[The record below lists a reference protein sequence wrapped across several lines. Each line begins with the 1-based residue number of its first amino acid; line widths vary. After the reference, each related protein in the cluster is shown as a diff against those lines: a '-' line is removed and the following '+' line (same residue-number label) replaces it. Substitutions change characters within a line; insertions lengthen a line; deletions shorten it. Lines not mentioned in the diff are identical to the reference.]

1 MPQPQ
6 SKSNV
11 YRSSSLSRWFFLV
24 RHSLTPGAQVRC
36 DAASLGVPC
45 TNCVAFSIECK
56 IPTPKRKKA
65 QKKGKESD
73 RSVNTMVQHI
83 RHRCA
88 DCRQNIVSRMK
99 YLQMTPGLHS
109 SNLKGAPSNSDSRA
123 HPSVML
129 RSPLMPGQSPRL
141 WRRQRRMPSRVNS

>member
-6 SKSNV
+6 SKSN
-11 YRSSSLSRWFFLV
+11 RDASSFLSSWYFLV
-24 RHSLTPGAQVRC
+24 RHLLTPRAQVRC

-73 RSVNTMVQHI
+73 RSVYTMVQRF
-83 RHRCA
+83 RHCYA
-88 DCRQNIVSRMK
+88 DCRPTIVSRMK
-99 YLQMTPGLHS
+99 YLQTTSDPHS
-109 SNLKGAPSNSDSRA
+109 SHLKRAPSNSDSRG

-129 RSPLMPGQSPRL
+129 RSLLMPGQSPRL
-141 WRRQRRMPSRVNS
+141 WRRRPRMPSRINS